1 MKDKRDRHFV
11 DTNILVYA
19 HDNSAG
25 NKYIKAKSLIS
36 DLWQSETGCISIQ
49 VLQEFYVVM
58 TKKVK
63 KPIRP
68 EVAQKIIGN
77 LGKWA
82 IHSPSVE
89 DILDSIDIQQRYNIS
104 FWDSLVIC
112 SAQKLGCGVIWSED
126 LNHGQLYGEVIV
138 RNPFHKESF

>member
-1 MKDKRDRHFV
+1 MIGYGKPYTVFTNSTDRESGFLGI
-11 DTNILVYA
+11 T
-19 HDNSAG
+19 
-25 NKYIKAKSLIS
+25 
-36 DLWQSETGCISIQ
+36 
-49 VLQEFYVVM
+49 LQITVC
-58 TKKVK
+58 
-63 KPIRP
+63 
-68 EVAQKIIGN
+68 
-77 LGKWA
+77 KWA